1 MKENLENIFIKRL
14 VDHLFNEANDL
25 YNSIYKYKLNKSIIK
40 NRALRT
46 LILVPEPFKGIFEEP
61 FYFSIETIL
70 KKFYKNGNSNT
81 DIYKKLAAS
90 YNFIRKC
97 AGKEKFNPEI

>member
-1 MKENLENIFIKRL
+1 MKENLENIFIKKL
-14 VDHLFNEANDL
+14 ADYLFNEANDL
-25 YNSIYKYKLNKSIIK
+25 RISINKLNKSVIK

-46 LILVPEPFKGIFEEP
+46 LILVPEPFKGIYDEP
-61 FYFSIETIL
+61 FYSSIESIL
-70 KKFYKNGNSNT
+70 KEFYKNGNFNN
-81 DIYKKLAAS
+81 DVYKKLSAS